1 MSKIADAFA
10 HYMRTTNSIRR
21 EYGDKRP
28 RAVIA
33 LELARK
39 DVSEGRFKYRRPWRN
54 YYSVTRNPENN
65 GLAYV
70 ESPEAIG
77 LRLVGA
83 VAADFGRRCDAWDN
97 SGRCKWITRP
107 YGETFD
113 MAQGLVWQM
122 PGRKGESLFVA
133 GYAQEDSEGY
143 TIDFGRIFLEPRGDY
158 AGNPRDLDAAIDAAR
173 HADSMAE
180 KFAEEERG
188 YQTAW
193 QAGTLYAEKSDEVA
207 TLRGKIM
214 AILKERRSARGAGN
228 YPALC
233 AALKDK
239 VSDMLGALE
248 ECRADMRQLA
258 KGEYGELWFYS
269 RDARLQV
276 AFCEGAELDKFPD

>member
-1 MSKIADAFA
+1 MSKLADAFA
-10 HYMRTTNSIRR
+10 YYMRTPNSIRR
-21 EYGDKRP
+21 EYGDNRP

-39 DVSEGRFKYRRPWRN
+39 DIAEGRFKYRRPWRN

-65 GLAYV
+65 GITYV
-70 ESPEAIG
+70 ESPGAIG

-83 VAADFGRRCDAWDN
+83 VAADFGRRGDAWDN

-113 MAQGLVWQM
+113 MAQGLVWQL

-133 GYAQEDSEGY
+133 GYAQEESEGY
-143 TIDFGRIFLEPRGDY
+143 TIDFGRIFREAYHGDY
-158 AGNPRDLDAAIDAAR
+158 YVGSRDLVAAIEAAR

-180 KFAEEERG
+180 KFAEEERE

-193 QAGTLYAEKSDEVA
+193 QAGTLYADKSEEVA
-207 TLRGKIM
+207 TLRRKIM
-214 AILKERRSARGAGN
+214 AILKERREARGAGN

-239 VSDMLGALE
+239 VSDMFGALAK
-248 ECRADMRQLA
+248 CRADMRQLA
-258 KGEYGELWFYS
+258 KGEYWELWFYS
-269 RDARLQV
+269 SDTLS
-276 AFCEGAELDKFPD
+276 LIHI

>member
-1 MSKIADAFA
+1 MYKIADAFA
-10 HYMRTTNSIRR
+10 HYMRTPNSIRR

-39 DVSEGRFKYRRPWRN
+39 DVAGGRFKYRRPWRN
-54 YYSVTRNPENN
+54 YYTVTRNPENN

-83 VAADFGRRCDAWDN
+83 VTADFGGRRDAWDN
-97 SGRCKWITRP
+97 FGCCKWITRP

-158 AGNPRDLDAAIDAAR
+158 ARNPREMDAAIDAAR

-180 KFAEEERG
+180 TFADEERE

-193 QAGTLYAEKSDEVA
+193 QAGTLYADKSEEVA
-207 TLRGKIM
+207 TLRVKIM

-228 YPALC
+228 YHALC
-233 AALKDK
+233 DALKDK
-239 VSDMLGALE
+239 VSDMFGALA

-258 KGEYGELWFYS
+258 KGEYGELWFYTS
-269 RDARLQV
+269 DKRLQA
-276 AFCEGAELDKFPD
+276 AFCEGAGLSKFPA

>member
-10 HYMRTTNSIRR
+10 HYMRAPGAIFRA
-21 EYGDKRP
+21 YGDNRP
-28 RAVIA
+28 RAVVA
-33 LELARK
+33 LDLARK
-39 DVSEGRFKYRRPWRN
+39 AVAEGRFKYRRPWRDARD
-54 YYSVTRNPENN
+54 VTWNPNKP
-65 GLAYV
+65 GFAYV
-70 ESPEAIG
+70 EKPESVG
-77 LRLVGA
+77 LRLVGR
-83 VAADFGRRCDAWDN
+83 VAADFSRDAWDD

-113 MAQGLVWQM
+113 MAQGLVWQL

-133 GYAQEDSEGY
+133 GYAQEESEGY
-143 TIDFGRIFLEPRGDY
+143 TIDFGRIFREAYHGDY
-158 AGNPRDLDAAIDAAR
+158 YVGSRDLVAAIEAAR

-180 KFAEEERG
+180 KFAEEERE

-193 QAGTLYAEKSDEVA
+193 QAGTLYADKSEEVA

-214 AILKERRSARGAGN
+214 AILKERREARGAGN

-233 AALKDK
+233 DALKDK
-239 VSDMLGALE
+239 VSDMLGALA

-269 RDARLQV
+269 SDTRLQD
-276 AFCEGAELDKFPD
+276 AFCEGAELDKFPA